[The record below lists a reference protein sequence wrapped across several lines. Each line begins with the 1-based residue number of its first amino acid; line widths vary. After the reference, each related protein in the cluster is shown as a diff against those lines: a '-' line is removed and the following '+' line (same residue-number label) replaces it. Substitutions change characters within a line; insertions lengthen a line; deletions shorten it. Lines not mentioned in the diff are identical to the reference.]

1 MDSNILTNR
10 KYKQRKMRRLV
21 LNFIRKRGSAPR
33 VEIVEGT
40 RIRPGTLQGIIE
52 ELLREKFIREKG
64 LGDSKGGRKPIL
76 LELNPDTRWIVALHV
91 DEVWIKAG
99 LVNLKGEMLNQE
111 KENNS
116 VYQNQKEF
124 MGCVMDLI
132 EGLIHSGDEEKVMG
146 IGMGIPGLVDRE
158 RGIGIY
164 CSYYDWWRN
173 IPIKSLLENKFKIP
187 VYVENDTIAATL
199 GERWFGAGKEVKNFL
214 YLNLGETIGMGIVI
228 EGHPYY
234 GTGGSAGELGHTV
247 IKEGGPLCI
256 CGNRGCLEA
265 MASGMAM
272 KKEAQK
278 LLDEGVK
285 SIIAD
290 ELKKGQKI
298 TLKMIT
304 EAVLKGD
311 KVASKLVYDTG
322 VHLGVGIS
330 NVVNLL
336 NPELII
342 LGGTLMGAKEILT
355 ETIVN
360 SIKTHCLPKP
370 SSEVRV
376 EVSKLGDN
384 AGVLGASTLVTRE
397 LFEIS

>member
-1 MDSNILTNR
+1 MKSNILTNR
-10 KYKQRKMRRLV
+10 KYKQRKMKRLV
-21 LNFIRKRGSAPR
+21 LNFIRKRGSTPR
-33 VEIVEGT
+33 VEIAEGT

-52 ELLREKFIREKG
+52 ELLGEKFIREKG

-99 LVNLKGEMLNQE
+99 LVNLKGEVFNQR

-116 VYQNQKEF
+116 VHQNQKEF
-124 MGCVMDLI
+124 MGCIIDIIEELI
-132 EGLIHSGDEEKVMG
+132 PPGDEEKIMG

-158 RGIGIY
+158 KGIGIY

-173 IPIKSLLENKFKIP
+173 IPVKSLLENKFKIP
-187 VYVENDTIAATL
+187 VYVENDTIVATL
-199 GERWFGAGKEVKNFL
+199 GERWFGAGKEVKNFF

-290 ELKKGQKI
+290 ELERGERI

-342 LGGTLMGAKEILT
+342 LGGTLMRARKILT

>member
-1 MDSNILTNR
+1 MNSNILTNR
-10 KYKQRKMRRLV
+10 KYKQREMRHLV
-21 LNFIRKRGSAPR
+21 LNLIRKKGSISR
-33 VEIVEGT
+33 IEIAKRT

-52 ELLREKFIREKG
+52 ELLREKIIREKG
-64 LGDSKGGRKPIL
+64 LGDSKGGRRPIL

-99 LVNLKGEMLNQE
+99 LVNLKGEVLSQI
-111 KENNS
+111 KEDNS
-116 VYQNQKEF
+116 IHQSQKEF
-124 MGCVMDLI
+124 IECIMDSI
-132 EGLIHSGDEEKVMG
+132 EGLLSPKDKQKVMG
-146 IGMGIPGLVDRE
+146 IGIGIPGLVDRE
-158 RGIGIY
+158 KGIGIY

-173 IPIKSLLENKFKIP
+173 IPIKSLLENRFKIP

-199 GERWFGAGKEVKNFL
+199 GEKWFGAGRGVKNFL

-228 EGHPYY
+228 EGHLYY
-234 GTGGSAGELGHTV
+234 GAGGSAGELGHTI

-265 MASGMAM
+265 IASGMAI
-272 KKEAQK
+272 KKEIQK
-278 LLDEGVK
+278 LLNEGVK

-290 ELKKGQKI
+290 ELERGKRI
-298 TLKMIT
+298 TLRMIT
-304 EAVLKGD
+304 EAVLRGD
-311 KVASKLVYDTG
+311 KVASKLVCDTG

-342 LGGTLMGAKEILT
+342 LGGTLVGARKILT

-360 SIKTHCLPKP
+360 SIRTHCLPKP

-384 AGVLGASTLVTRE
+384 AGVLGASTLITRKF
-397 LFEIS
+397 FEVS